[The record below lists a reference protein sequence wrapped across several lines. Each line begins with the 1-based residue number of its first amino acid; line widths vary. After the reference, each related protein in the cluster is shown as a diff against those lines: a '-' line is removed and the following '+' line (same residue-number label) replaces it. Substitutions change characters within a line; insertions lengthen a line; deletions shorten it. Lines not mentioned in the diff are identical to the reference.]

1 MLRSTIYT
9 RIKGDAGLKKQKIAF
24 VPVGSIGDEELLHLM
39 SDDLQSFLQEARVFI
54 YDDHSDDHKGTVK
67 KTQQL
72 IQEIFANFKLEGRAP
87 DRNTRSYIEYHTLE
101 AFVQVVSKN
110 SSQLLPS
117 LENTD
122 LIIPENLTC
131 IGTFWIE
138 DWGKRKIGETFT
150 FEGWRKNTGRKID
163 ELLSKLWV
171 ICNEKSDF
179 PPKLKRP
186 ARELYIILKQEKE
199 ALTQEYSTLQNLQTE
214 NIIVSIPLDYP
225 HFWHKQELDTPK
237 QRLEDPESWQKS
249 LGKTLTPQGLV
260 MPVIAK
266 YDGIPWVAV
275 AGRKVFDQLETTFS
289 DRYFMISSELNLLNT
304 ILLEDNL

>member
-1 MLRSTIYT
+1 M
-9 RIKGDAGLKKQKIAF
+9 
-24 VPVGSIGDEELLHLM
+24 
-39 SDDLQSFLQEARVFI
+39 
-54 YDDHSDDHKGTVK
+54 
-67 KTQQL
+67 
-72 IQEIFANFKLEGRAP
+72 
-87 DRNTRSYIEYHTLE
+87 
-101 AFVQVVSKN
+101 
-110 SSQLLPS
+110 
-117 LENTD
+117 
-122 LIIPENLTC
+122 
-131 IGTFWIE
+131 
-138 DWGKRKIGETFT
+138 
-150 FEGWRKNTGRKID
+150 
-163 ELLSKLWV
+163 
-171 ICNEKSDF
+171 
-179 PPKLKRP
+179 
-186 ARELYIILKQEKE
+186 
-199 ALTQEYSTLQNLQTE
+199 QNLQTE